1 VSRPD
6 VIGQLERTVECL
18 VQAPDPATA
27 LRVALTFLI
36 ESTGADMGAVFEPA
50 GASLRLS
57 FGHGLPKKFLSKP
70 PLLERSAWEGA
81 MIVQHPAGA
90 PSDSEL
96 ARHARLAGAHTWA
109 SLPIAYRDGFFGL
122 LLVASRDLVGFSARA
137 VELFSIVSRVLG
149 LALYGMLHA
158 PTPRENPVERTVAE
172 APPLPPDRSS

>member
-1 VSRPD
+1 M
-6 VIGQLERTVECL
+6 ERL
-18 VQAPDPATA
+18 VQAPDPTTA
-27 LRVALTFLI
+27 MSVALTFLI

-57 FGHGLPKKFLSKP
+57 FGHGLPKSFLSKP

-81 MIVQHPAGA
+81 MIVGHPAGA
-90 PSDSEL
+90 PSGSEL

-137 VELFSIVSRVLG
+137 VELFSIMSRVLG

-158 PTPRENPVERTVAE
+158 PPHAPAPLEAPTDRTVAE
-172 APPLPPDRSS
+172 PPPLPPDRSS